1 MEAGM
6 SAHFR
11 NMEKEQCR
19 LVIRLLSE
27 KKLHSEIKKMLF
39 TVTRPFHWRPSKPGL
54 VKDFQRNQAS
64 IFGLVS
70 SKFKIRW
77 SLLVRLPIE
86 GA

>member
-1 MEAGM
+1 
-6 SAHFR
+6 
-11 NMEKEQCR
+11 
-19 LVIRLLSE
+19 
-27 KKLHSEIKKMLF
+27 MLF